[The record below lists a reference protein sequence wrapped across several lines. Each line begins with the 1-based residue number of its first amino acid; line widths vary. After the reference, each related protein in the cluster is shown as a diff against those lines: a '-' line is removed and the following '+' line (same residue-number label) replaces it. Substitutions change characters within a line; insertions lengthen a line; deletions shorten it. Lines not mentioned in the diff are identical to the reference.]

1 MFPPT
6 TIGVAVVNGSGGGV
20 QVLASPPST
29 APPSGTPASAQLI
42 VPPVDPAAPPLPP
55 VAPPA
60 LPPRPAPALPP
71 APLAPLTP
79 PAPAVPVAPPLP
91 AAPPLGP
98 VLQPNPTA
106 ESATTANANH
116 TGDKRVFTM
125 RHVRD
130 APGTVSTT
138 HLTRR
143 RHSPSL
149 RSGSR
154 SAHGQP
160 GHHHAGGRGG
170 ERRADGDRVAPDEP
184 AGALERRVLPRGD
197 ETTAREPLEIL
208 RQLEG
213 GRVTPVG
220 IHRDRLGD
228 DRQQIGRQARF
239 QRD

>member
-42 VPPVDPAAPPLPP
+42 APPVDPAAPPLPP
-55 VAPPA
+55 VAPA
-60 LPPRPAPALPP
+60 LPPTPP
-71 APLAPLTP
+71 ALTP

-98 VLQPNPTA
+98 VLQPTPTA

-116 TGDKRVFTM
+116 PGDKRVFTM

-160 GHHHAGGRGG
+160 GHHHAGR
-170 ERRADGDRVAPDEP
+170 
-184 AGALERRVLPRGD
+184 
-197 ETTAREPLEIL
+197 
-208 RQLEG
+208 
-213 GRVTPVG
+213 
-220 IHRDRLGD
+220 
-228 DRQQIGRQARF
+228 
-239 QRD
+239 